1 MAVKSLRESRWR
13 VFVLLGALAVG
24 LAAVSESPRA
34 RVWATEVNVETK
46 PVSQDGSETSPSRVE
61 AKQEVSVWP
70 MPLPSLEARQKARK
84 LLEEVYKDQIAKARL
99 PHEKGK
105 LAKEMLDLA
114 LDDLDPANQYVL
126 AEEARRLALEAMDRK
141 LVMRAVELLAQFE
154 PIGGKVSA
162 QEAAKRGH
170 TAWAAAERLT
180 GKAQLGRQAEA
191 AEWYLRALRGN
202 LAEMEEKL
210 IRKRLTE
217 LGVSE
222 KNYLPPQVVLKIFP
236 IPNPTVK
243 GEEIHWMDPRSNGI
257 WSNIYLLPPLEFG
270 FDIRAPHR
278 HSIRFV
284 TAQAAYTLCIGHQQG
299 KGTIFA
305 VGKGG
310 KGHFQEIS
318 DRGILFPEQ
327 WHNLRVK
334 IRDSIAAVYYDNQ
347 LIFSGPI
354 EMGSNDRI
362 RVGLGD
368 HQAPVAIRHVFLQAS
383 ATESVEV
390 SPPPLEQRKP

>member
-46 PVSQDGSETSPSRVE
+46 PVSQGGSETSPSRVE

-154 PIGGKVSA
+154 PVVGKVSA

-170 TAWAAAERLT
+170 TAWAASERWT
-180 GKAQLGRQAEA
+180 GKAQLERLAEA
-191 AEWYLRALRGN
+191 AEWYLHALRGN
-202 LAEMEEKL
+202 LAEMEKGV
-210 IRKRLTE
+210 IQKRLAE
-217 LGVSE
+217 LGLKSE
-222 KNYLPPQVVLKIFP
+222 PYLAPQEVVQLFG
-236 IPNPTVK
+236 IPNAKIT
-243 GEEIHWMDPRSNGI
+243 GEMITWPDHGKWLMTSLKEQQV
-257 WSNIYLLPPLEFG
+257 EFG
-270 FDIRAPHR
+270 FEILAAQNHIIRA
-278 HSIRFV
+278 
-284 TAQAAYTLCIGHQQG
+284 YIGDRG
-299 KGTIFA
+299 YAIVRGA
-305 VGKGG
+305 GG
-310 KGHFQEIS
+310 KQETWRHT
-318 DRGILFPEQ
+318 DFHGPYRPVLLAPLGVDLQ
-327 WHNLRVK
+327 WHRMRLVLDDRRLK
-334 IRDSIAAVYYDNQ
+334 VYYDDE
-347 LIFSGPI
+347 LLDEIDRPI
-354 EMGSNDRI
+354 NPKNADTI
-362 RVGLGD
+362 KVGFGD
-368 HQAPVAIRHVFLQAS
+368 HRTLVSIRRVYIKRLGANQTPS
-383 ATESVEV
+383 ATT
-390 SPPPLEQRKP
+390 PR